1 MPVAGPVCVR
11 SLTTCKCFI
20 MSQLSF
26 LALSLALPAILFAA
40 HLARRL
46 WATITEYNI
55 KKEIM
60 KREHTTITES
70 TVLQAIYWLC
80 LVTALM
86 IAILVFV
93 LVLSEFS
100 QCLWIT
106 QLVQAVD
113 VLYYHPGVFLA
124 LLSFLALASVLLLRQ
139 WKSVVEYTEIVVWS
153 IWYALVELPVNLLL
167 NPAYKGLIFLT
178 TSYCK
183 AGLYLAFYT
192 TLYVTLA
199 VLYSQFIWRKSSNL
213 NPPPAGLMY
222 LLFYV
227 VALLA
232 NAIGTVFNWLL
243 LNIAGVL
250 FIVQE
255 EEVDGNDEELPLK
268 SVHRL
273 YYTIKYI
280 Q

>member
-1 MPVAGPVCVR
+1 
-11 SLTTCKCFI
+11 

-40 HLARRL
+40 QLAKRL
-46 WATITEYNI
+46 LATITEYNI
-55 KKEIM
+55 KKEIL
-60 KREHTTITES
+60 KREHSTIAES

-80 LVTALM
+80 LVTSLM
-86 IAILVFV
+86 IAILVFIF
-93 LVLSEFS
+93 VLSEFS

-106 QLVQAVD
+106 QLVQAVE

-124 LLSFLALASVLLLRQ
+124 LLSFLALAIILLLRHR
-139 WKSVVEYTEIVVWS
+139 KSVLEYTEVLAWS

-183 AGLYLAFYT
+183 AGLYLAFYMA
-192 TLYVTLA
+192 LYITLA
-199 VLYSQFIWRKSSNL
+199 VLYSQFIWRKSSDL

-232 NAIGTVFNWLL
+232 NAIGTAFNWLL
-243 LNIAGVL
+243 FNVVGVL

-255 EEVDGNDEELPLK
+255 EEVDSKDEEELPLK
-268 SVHRL
+268 SVRRL
-273 YYTIKYI
+273 YYTIKYV

>member
-1 MPVAGPVCVR
+1 
-11 SLTTCKCFI
+11 

-26 LALSLALPAILFAA
+26 LTLSLALPAILIAA
-40 HLARRL
+40 HLAKRL
-46 WATITEYNI
+46 LASIADYTI
-55 KKEIM
+55 KKEIVV
-60 KREHTTITES
+60 KIEHSIFVES

-86 IAILVFV
+86 IAVLIFV

-100 QCLWIT
+100 QYLWIT
-106 QLVQAVD
+106 QLVQAVE

-124 LLSFLALASVLLLRQ
+124 LLSFLALATILLFRHWSSVL
-139 WKSVVEYTEIVVWS
+139 EYTENLVWS

-192 TLYVTLA
+192 VLYTILA
-199 VLYSQFIWRKSSNL
+199 ILYSQFIWRKSADF
-213 NPPPAGLMY
+213 NPPPVVLMY

-232 NAIGTVFNWLL
+232 NAIGTAFNWLL
-243 LNIAGVL
+243 LNIIGVL

-255 EEVDGNDEELPLK
+255 EEVDVNDEEELPLK
-268 SVHRL
+268 SVRRL

>member
-1 MPVAGPVCVR
+1 
-11 SLTTCKCFI
+11 

-40 HLARRL
+40 HLARKL
-46 WATITEYNI
+46 WTTIAEYNI
-55 KKEIM
+55 KKEIL
-60 KREHTTITES
+60 KRENSTTAQR

-86 IAILVFV
+86 IAILIFV
-93 LVLSEFS
+93 LILSEFS
-100 QCLWIT
+100 QFLWIA
-106 QLVQAVD
+106 QPVE
-113 VLYYHPGVFLA
+113 VLYYYPGVFLA
-124 LLSFLALASVLLLRQ
+124 LLSFLALASVLLIRQ
-139 WKSVVEYTEIVVWS
+139 WKSVFEYTETLVWS

-192 TLYVTLA
+192 ALYVTLA

-227 VALLA
+227 VALTA
-232 NAIGTVFNWLL
+232 NALGTMFNWLL
-243 LNIAGVL
+243 LNIVGVL
-250 FIVQE
+250 FIVQKE
-255 EEVDGNDEELPLK
+255 ETDGNDEELPLK
-268 SVHRL
+268 SVRRL
-273 YYTIKYI
+273 YYTVKYI

>member
-1 MPVAGPVCVR
+1 
-11 SLTTCKCFI
+11 

-26 LALSLALPAILFAA
+26 LALSLALPAILLAA
-40 HLARRL
+40 HLAKRL
-46 WATITEYNI
+46 LATITDINV
-55 KKEIM
+55 KKEIL
-60 KREHTTITES
+60 KREHSTFTES

-80 LVTALM
+80 LVTGLM
-86 IAILVFV
+86 IAILIFI
-93 LVLSEFS
+93 LLLSEFS
-100 QCLWIT
+100 QFLWIT
-106 QLVQAVD
+106 QPAHVVE
-113 VLYYHPGVFLA
+113 VLHYHPGVFLV
-124 LLSFLALASVLLLRQ
+124 LLSFLALAIILLFRQWSSVL
-139 WKSVVEYTEIVVWS
+139 EYTEILVWS
-153 IWYALVELPVNLLL
+153 IWYPLVELPVNLLL

-192 TLYVTLA
+192 ALYVTLA
-199 VLYSQFIWRKSSNL
+199 ILYSQFIWRKSADL
-213 NPPPAGLMY
+213 NPPPVGLMY

-232 NAIGTVFNWLL
+232 NAIGTAFNWLL
-243 LNIAGVL
+243 LNIVGVL

-255 EEVDGNDEELPLK
+255 KEVDASNEEELPLK
-268 SVHRL
+268 SVRRL